1 MWPFGSNSGNEPAT
15 TISFIHTVS
24 AKARRLTI
32 KINRSG
38 QVEVVTPRFVPK
50 LLVDQFVAQH
60 QVWITEKLASL
71 KKVQKKA
78 DSVSIY
84 GKEYQKVVK
93 YLPDQKLG
101 IIILGKSVIFN
112 TPEAGMKTSQPLQQ
126 IEWGKAQEKSLERF
140 LKSSAQT
147 YIIKRTE
154 QLAEKMNVTYGSIT
168 LREQSSR
175 WGSCSSA
182 GNLNF
187 NWRLV
192 HASPEIIDYVIVHE
206 LAHRV
211 HMDHSRNFW
220 NLVAKYNPDYQVHR
234 GWLKRQ
240 GHALS

>member
-1 MWPFGSNSGNEPAT
+1 MWPFGSNSGEQPVS
-15 TISFIHTVS
+15 TIPYIHTVN
-24 AKARRLTI
+24 KRARRLTL
-32 KINRSG
+32 KIDRSG
-38 QVEVVTPRFVPK
+38 QVVVVSPK
-50 LLVDQFVAQH
+50 FIPKPIVEQFVAQH
-60 QVWITEKLASL
+60 EDWISQKLASFQ
-71 KKVQKKA
+71 KIKKKA
-78 DSVSIY
+78 DTVSIY
-84 GKEYQKVVK
+84 GKEYTKVVS
-93 YLPDQKLG
+93 YLPNQKLG
-101 IIILGKSVIFN
+101 IIIMNDQAIFN
-112 TPEAGMKTSQPLQQ
+112 TPEVNLQTIQ
-126 IEWGKAQEKSLERF
+126 LVWGKPHQKALERF

-154 QLAEKMNVTYGSIT
+154 QLAQKMNVTYGTIT

-192 HASPEIIDYVIVHE
+192 HAEPKIIDYVIVHE

-220 NLVAKYNPDYQVHR
+220 NLVAKYDPEYQVHR